1 MNKTQQQV
9 YNQNG
14 AIIHTLHPSTNV
26 HARIYSEEQ
35 RREINRL
42 ISEGYLP
49 HHSSVG
55 TGNTTKAHWTTKS
68 YKGRFGEGILMLT
81 TSPYS
86 SNFNHKTYFLKQAV

>member
-1 MNKTQQQV
+1 MTKTEQQI

-14 AIIHTLHPSTNV
+14 AIINTLHPSNNV
-26 HARIYSEEQ
+26 FARIYSEEQ
-35 RREINRL
+35 RKEINRL

-55 TGNTTKAHWTTKS
+55 TGNTTKS

-86 SNFNHKTYFLKQAV
+86 SNFNHLTYFLKQAI

>member
-1 MNKTQQQV
+1 MNKTQQQI
-9 YNQNG
+9 YNQTG
-14 AIIHTLHPSTNV
+14 AIINTLHPSTTV
-26 HARIYSEEQ
+26 HAIIYSEEQ

-55 TGNTTKAHWTTKS
+55 TGNTTKAHWTTTN

-86 SNFNHKTYFLKQAV
+86 SNFNHLTYFLKAV

>member
-1 MNKTQQQV
+1 MNKTEQQI

-14 AIIHTLHPSTNV
+14 AIIHTLHPNTNV

-35 RREINRL
+35 RKEINRL
-42 ISEGYLP
+42 IREGYLP

-55 TGNTTKAHWTTKS
+55 VGNVTNAHWTTRN

-86 SNFNHKTYFLKQAV
+86 SNFNHLTYFLKQAV

>member
-1 MNKTQQQV
+1 MTKTERQIYIQT
-9 YNQNG
+9 G
-14 AIIHTLHPSTNV
+14 ATINTLHPSTNV
-26 HARIYSEEQ
+26 QARIYSEEQ

-55 TGNTTKAHWTTKS
+55 VGNTTKAHWTTKS

-86 SNFNHKTYFLKQAV
+86 SNFNHLTYFLKAV

>member
-1 MNKTQQQV
+1 MNKTLQQV
-9 YNQNG
+9 YNQSG
-14 AIIHTLHPSTNV
+14 AIIHTLHPSTVV

-35 RREINRL
+35 RKEINRL

-55 TGNTTKAHWTTKS
+55 VGNVTKAHWTTKN
-68 YKGRFGEGILMLT
+68 YKGRFGEGVVMLS

-86 SNFNHKTYFLKQAV
+86 SNFNHKTYFIKQTA